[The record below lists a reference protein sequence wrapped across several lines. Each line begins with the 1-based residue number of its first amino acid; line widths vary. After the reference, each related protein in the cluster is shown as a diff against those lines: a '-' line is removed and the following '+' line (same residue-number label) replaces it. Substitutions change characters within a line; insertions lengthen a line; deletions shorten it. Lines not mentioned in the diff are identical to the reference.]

1 MKVFIITKEPFPN
14 GMAAVNRIKAYS
26 KALIGKGIDCEVLIY
41 TRTEIYGNKV
51 RNTEGLGVV
60 ENIPFRYMKGT
71 PLRESNVL
79 IRKWNDIM
87 DYHRLYGY
95 LRMTLKP
102 GDCVL
107 AYGRDLK
114 SKKLIELTK
123 SKGANYF
130 QELCEL
136 PFGTSRETSKTI
148 GQRAKFERKIMPK
161 LDGMIA
167 ISDALMKYAKKHC
180 NEGCNIFKIP
190 ILVDFPKYDMQ
201 DRSAES
207 PTPYIFH
214 SGTLYEQKDGFL
226 SMLRAFGKVVN
237 QLPFEVKFIST
248 GKPDGTTHEQEIKNI
263 IGEYG
268 LENRVI
274 FTGYLSDEKLKEY
287 LSKASFV
294 IINKL
299 TTQQNTYC
307 FSTKLGEYM
316 AASKAILIT
325 NVGEAMNWLTHGED
339 AYIIPPNDVD
349 KLADAMKVMFEN
361 PELRA
366 KLGKNAH
373 ETCKKSFSIEHNAS
387 KFISALRNVKVH
399 SNE

>member
-1 MKVFIITKEPFPN
+1 MKVFLITKEPFPN
-14 GMAAVNRIKAYS
+14 GQAATNRIKAYA
-26 KALIGKGIDCEVLIY
+26 KACIREGVDCEVLIY
-41 TRTEIYGNKV
+41 TRTEIYGRDP
-51 RNTEGLGVV
+51 RNTQGHGIVDG
-60 ENIPFRYMKGT
+60 ISYRYLKGS
-71 PLRESNVL
+71 PLRESNVI
-79 IRKWNDIM
+79 IRRWHDIM
-87 DYHRLYGY
+87 DFMRLKYY
-95 LRMTLKP
+95 LSHNCNA
-102 GDCVL
+102 GDVIF
-107 AYGRDLK
+107 AYDKNFKINDIIQIAHNKNAL
-114 SKKLIELTK
+114 LI
-123 SKGANYF
+123 

-148 GQRAKFERKIMPK
+148 ERRAKFEKKIMPK

-167 ISDALMKYAKKHC
+167 ISDALMEYAQKHC
-180 NEGCNIFKIP
+180 NESCNIFKVP

-226 SMLRAFGKVVN
+226 SMLRAFGKVVS

-248 GKPDGTTHEQEIKNI
+248 GKPDGTTHEQEIKDI
-263 IGEYG
+263 IEEYG

-274 FTGYLSDEKLKEY
+274 FTGYLSDEELKEY

-299 TTQQNTYC
+299 TTQQNIYC

-325 NVGEAMNWLTHGED
+325 NVGEAMNWLTHGKD
-339 AYIIPPNDVD
+339 AYIIPPNDID

-366 KLGKNAH
+366 KLGESAH
-373 ETCKKSFSIEHNAS
+373 ETCRKSFSIEHNAP

-399 SNE
+399 